1 MRREKRG
8 KNKLRGRRGALASIL
23 VIALSACSPD
33 GDANPDIFVDKDGNV
48 LWNGQ
53 PITCMELNAR
63 FRAGS
68 ETKTEYPCDIF
79 GRVSTEQ

>member
-1 MRREKRG
+1 MPR
-8 KNKLRGRRGALASIL
+8 LVAALATTF
-23 VIALSACSPD
+23 VVVLSACSPD
-33 GDANPDIFVDKDGNV
+33 ADANPDIFITKEGNV
-48 LWNGQ
+48 LWNGE

-79 GRVSTEQ
+79 GRVSTGQ